1 MAAIE
6 VEQHLKEQEV
16 ADLLQISVSTLR
28 HWRVE
33 RTGPPAI
40 KVSNRVR
47 YPASGLQAYLN
58 GCPQVGGPSS
68 C

>member
-16 ADLLQISVSTLR
+16 ADLLQISVSTLQ
-28 HWRVE
+28 HWRVDGI
-33 RTGPPAI
+33 GPPAI

-47 YPASGLQAYLN
+47 YPASGLKAYLDA
-58 GCPQVGGPSS
+58 CPQVGGHSS